1 MSDRAV
7 GMTDASRYPAEVFWS
22 PEDECFIAVAR
33 DLPGCSAAGETR
45 DAALQELLPAIEAW
59 REAAAKAGN
68 PIPEPTLPPELSD
81 YSGRFVLRLPRSLH
95 AQLARRAKSEGVS
108 LNALIVT
115 LLASQSAASGPIDVA
130 HAVATQIAEQIK
142 LMASGLTLCVEPP
155 NVYSR
160 VPVGSGFRSV
170 PWPHSYVADN
180 LRVVV
185 KEEDISSSPA
195 GVPPLLS
202 ARNG

>member
-1 MSDRAV
+1 
-7 GMTDASRYPAEVFWS
+7 MTDASRYPAEVFWS

-45 DAALQELLPAIEAW
+45 EAALQELLPAIEAW

-68 PIPEPTLPPELSD
+68 QIPEPSLPPELSD

-130 HAVATQIAEQIK
+130 HAVATQIAEQFR
-142 LMASGLTLCVEPP
+142 LMANGLTLHAEPVA
-155 NVYSR
+155 VYSG
-160 VPVGSGFRSV
+160 VTVSSGLHTI
-170 PWPHSYVADN
+170 PWTHRHVSESAEVI
-180 LRVVV
+180 V
-185 KEEDISSSPA
+185 KDHFQIEEGISSYPA
-195 GVPPLLS
+195 GLINLLS